1 MAMDQKVWKAMEKVD
16 SFCDSHEVFRIAK
29 QRAGERRV
37 VVGIC
42 CHKDRSGGV
51 KVSLDD
57 IKKIWKDQM
66 EKHELENTRSDS
78 VDASKLESAV
88 RNI

>member
-51 KVSLDD
+51 KVSWM
-57 IKKIWKDQM
+57 I
-66 EKHELENTRSDS
+66 
-78 VDASKLESAV
+78 
-88 RNI
+88 